1 MEARAYE
8 QQRPARLQRIDASGP
23 STHLQSL
30 LRHKDVPL
38 TASSNLQK
46 PSTKR
51 MTAFCILFLLISASF
66 YLSPNLQIATWTE
79 RETELRDY
87 LEYSPYL
94 THAIVFAI
102 YVIATGLSLPGAAVL
117 SLFIGW
123 YLGFSRGLILVSFAS
138 TSGATL
144 AFLSSRYLFR
154 QKIIDRYGEK
164 ISTINQHLERDGAF
178 YLFSLRLIPAI
189 PFFLI
194 NLLMGLTPIK
204 VRTYWWVSQI
214 GMLPGTAAYIYAGS
228 SLPDLSSINQSE
240 TSSILTP
247 QLIAAL
253 GVLALFPWLAKFAIR
268 TFRKS
273 NDPDVV

>member
-1 MEARAYE
+1 
-8 QQRPARLQRIDASGP
+8 
-23 STHLQSL
+23 
-30 LRHKDVPL
+30 
-38 TASSNLQK
+38 
-46 PSTKR
+46 
-51 MTAFCILFLLISASF
+51 MTVFCILFLLICASF
-66 YLSPNLQIATWTE
+66 YLSPNLQITAWTE

-204 VRTYWWVSQI
+204 VRTYWWVSQV

-247 QLIAAL
+247 QLIAAFIVL
-253 GVLALFPWLAKFAIR
+253 GLFPWLAKFAIR
-268 TFRKS
+268 TFRRS
-273 NDPDVV
+273 NDSDVG